1 MIDHEL
7 SHTKKTYPA
16 NIRIFILLMAI
27 FSCLAMVHVQD
38 ASAKKIENDNDVT
51 IIEPTPARPSEQPKQ
66 KTDPF
71 TIAIIGMSL
80 GCMCVTGAV
89 HWNLS
94 QKKKIEGNIQKLD
107 SFILNNCSVNLM
119 LAKSADNEPMF
130 NTVQN
135 LQENYRLE
143 MVKNQDGNNEMVNRI
158 SGIEAE
164 IMRILG

>member
-1 MIDHEL
+1 ML
-7 SHTKKTYPA
+7 
-16 NIRIFILLMAI
+16 FAI
-27 FSCLAMVHVQD
+27 TLNVAVAYFQTADAKQTETDGDISIQEPPVQPPQ
-38 ASAKKIENDNDVT
+38 
-51 IIEPTPARPSEQPKQ
+51 PTKQ
-66 KTDPF
+66 KIDPF

-135 LQENYRLE
+135 LHDSYRLE
-143 MVKNQDGNNEMVNRI
+143 MVKNQDGNNEMVNKI